1 MQRSFDQTHCQ
12 ILFELLPSAPEQI
25 SSWINKK
32 ETVFQTEV
40 INSKT
45 TFIVK
50 YLSMEFGF

>member
-1 MQRSFDQTHCQ
+1 MLDQTFCQ

-40 INSKT
+40 IKQ
-45 TFIVK
+45 
-50 YLSMEFGF
+50 